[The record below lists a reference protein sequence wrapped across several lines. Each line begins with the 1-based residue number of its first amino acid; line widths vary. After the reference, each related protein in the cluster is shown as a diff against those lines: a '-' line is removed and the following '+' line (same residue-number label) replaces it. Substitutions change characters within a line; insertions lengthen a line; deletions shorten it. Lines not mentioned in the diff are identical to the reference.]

1 MELYETLTDLYADSG
16 AYGDPILI
24 ATLALMLVG
33 SVMLFVVKL
42 VKKFVFYSIIALVL
56 PNSIG
61 FVGYLDEADTIQE
74 TVVERAE
81 EMTEEAR
88 EAIED
93 RELAPL
99 SFGLYGSIA
108 AVAVGLVG
116 MLRLSLRK
124 KGEGKG

>member
-1 MELYETLTDLYADSG
+1 MELIETLTDLYADSG

-33 SVMLFVVKL
+33 SVMLFFVRL
-42 VKKFVFYSIIALVL
+42 IKKFVFYAIIALVL
-56 PNSIG
+56 PNGIG
-61 FVGYLDEADTIQE
+61 FIGYLDEADNIQE
-74 TVVERAE
+74 TVVEQAE
-81 EMTEEAR
+81 EMTDEAR

-108 AVAVGLVG
+108 AVAVGVLG
-116 MLRLSLRK
+116 MARLSLRK
-124 KGEGKG
+124 KPD